1 VYALIKQKYCLFDL
15 RTYIFILKRVGEV
28 IQECKLCTSG
38 ILKKETQE
46 NAKTCVP
53 QHDLQQKSKGS
64 MKKINLP
71 SDYGDFRNKVI
82 LGIGALRC
90 SVTCPFVPI

>member
-1 VYALIKQKYCLFDL
+1 
-15 RTYIFILKRVGEV
+15 
-28 IQECKLCTSG
+28 
-38 ILKKETQE
+38 
-46 NAKTCVP
+46 
-53 QHDLQQKSKGS
+53 

-90 SVTCPFVPI
+90 NLTYSKLLTILNPQLSTKLDL

>member
-1 VYALIKQKYCLFDL
+1 M
-15 RTYIFILKRVGEV
+15 YIFILKRVGEV
-28 IQECKLCTSG
+28 VQECELCTSG

-46 NAKTCVP
+46 NAKTCIP

-64 MKKINLP
+64 MKKINLT

-90 SVTCPFVPI
+90 PPGSRAL